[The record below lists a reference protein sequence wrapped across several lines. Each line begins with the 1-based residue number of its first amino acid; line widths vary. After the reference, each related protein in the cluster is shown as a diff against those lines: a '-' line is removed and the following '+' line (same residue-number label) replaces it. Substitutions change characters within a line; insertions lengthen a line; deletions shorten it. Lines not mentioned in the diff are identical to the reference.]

1 MVLYNIKDRGVVNMK
16 NLIAGG
22 FLFIGGAILML
33 VTEFGKSVPIVGMAC
48 AVVGVGM
55 LIFYVFSKDGKY

>member
-1 MVLYNIKDRGVVNMK
+1 MK

-33 VTEFGKSVPIVGMAC
+33 VTEFDWAPVAGLVC
-48 AVVGVGM
+48 ALVGVGM
-55 LIFYVFSKDGKY
+55 LVYFVFSKDGKY